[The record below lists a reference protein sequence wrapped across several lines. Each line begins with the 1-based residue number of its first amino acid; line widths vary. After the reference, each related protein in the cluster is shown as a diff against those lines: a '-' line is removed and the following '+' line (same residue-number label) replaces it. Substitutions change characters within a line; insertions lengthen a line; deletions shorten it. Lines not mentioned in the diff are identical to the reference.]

1 MDSKT
6 RQVLCQLQD
15 GFKLET
21 RPFKRIALEVGCT
34 EEEVIE
40 IVKENCKQGII
51 RRIGVAVRPEHT
63 GHKANALVAWKIAD
77 SEVEN
82 FGSAVSEMRQISHCY
97 DRECPEG
104 WPYNMFTMI
113 HARTE
118 DSLQQIIGEI
128 SERFQVNDYMILRT
142 VRELKKTSMRY
153 FEDSEK

>member
-6 RQVLCQLQD
+6 RQVLYQLQD

-63 GHKANALVAWKIAD
+63 GHKANALVAWKVSE

-82 FGSAVSEMRQISHCY
+82 FGNSLSEMRQISHCY

-104 WPYNMFTMI
+104 WDYNMFTMI

-118 DSLQQIIGEI
+118 ENLRETIDEI
-128 SERFQVNDYMILRT
+128 SERFKINDYKIFKT

-153 FEDSEK
+153 FEEPEK